1 MRCYP
6 GGDVDFYI
14 ELSDGWDRYCRWSNK
29 KWKQKDLPPP
39 TIINYWR
46 DLEGAKKEEIFL
58 ADLYFENWLKSRLK
72 EDACLPLI
80 YAVGN
85 RFIKLEKD
93 FPAGFR
99 CAPLPMSLQEYKE
112 MQAIIKG
119 RHLCLLQHNTTYAK
133 VQQRYL
139 LKLIFTARI
148 FLNILILT
156 SISFIYTVRKAVGC
170 I

>member
-1 MRCYP
+1 M
-6 GGDVDFYI
+6 
-14 ELSDGWDRYCRWSNK
+14 
-29 KWKQKDLPPP
+29 
-39 TIINYWR
+39 
-46 DLEGAKKEEIFL
+46 

-99 CAPLPMSLQEYKE
+99 CAPLPMSLQEYRE

-119 RHLCLLQHNTTYAK
+119 RHLLRSLYGSYML
-133 VQQRYL
+133 VIRS
-139 LKLIFTARI
+139 
-148 FLNILILT
+148 NIKN
-156 SISFIYTVRKAVGC
+156 FFGDC
-170 I
+170 IVNNNL